1 MIWNAELETVTSQN
15 QIATRIVEEAGAV
28 CGHGNAVGD
37 LLLWEAASGVAAYV
51 DERASRGS
59 TAEPRELLRLTSQAL
74 DACGEN
80 CMARRLLV
88 LGTGLVRPA
97 VWSVTGDTTVW
108 VLDLTPLTRRGRDRL
123 ELVFFGSLNVVLET
137 IADLWDASRGN
148 GVLGLNHVSASAAA
162 LLGGLAGKRQITQL
176 ARELCLTC
184 AGKLDHLRAQRGWRT
199 APIVMNLGT

>member
-1 MIWNAELETVTSQN
+1 MIWNPEPETGTSQN

-28 CGHGNAVGD
+28 YGNGNAAGD
-37 LLLWEAASGVAAYV
+37 LLLWEAANGVAAYV
-51 DERASRGS
+51 DETARCGS
-59 TAEPRELLRLTSQAL
+59 TEPRELLRLTSQAL

-80 CMARRLLV
+80 FMARRLLV

-97 VWSVTGDTTVW
+97 IWSVTGDTTVW

-123 ELVFFGSLNVVLET
+123 ELVFFRSLNVVLET

-162 LLGGLAGKRQITQL
+162 LLGGLAGKRQTVQL
-176 ARELCLTC
+176 AGELCYSC
-184 AGKLDHLRAQRGWRT
+184 ADKLDRLRAQRGWLT